1 MGDGREKSLLS
12 GLRDGVFSVA
22 AIALKSDLNS
32 TVLDYA
38 IFSSSHF

>member
-1 MGDGREKSLLS
+1 MGNRQGE
-12 GLRDGVFSVA
+12 GGWGRDGVFSVA